1 MSNFKRLALCKK
13 ALPIM
18 TKSYTNC
25 FNIRKIPFARSVKSR
40 AKEIIIHI
48 LSKISAGEL
57 SKMLLSFVG

>member
-13 ALPIM
+13 ALQSM
-18 TKSYTNC
+18 TKTGINR
-25 FNIRKIPFARSVKSR
+25 FDIRKIPFARSVKSR